1 MLDEAAA
8 HEKHAAKKEQ
18 TPPQSTETRITDPD
32 RRESGEPN
40 ESIDPHPITEN
51 TFIYYVC
58 ECVSVLYI
66 NVIISFFSEPI
77 EFINLV

>member
-18 TPPQSTETRITDPD
+18 TPLQSTETRITDPD
-32 RRESGEPN
+32 RRESGATI

-66 NVIISFFSEPI
+66 NVIISFFLSQLNWLI
-77 EFINLV
+77 

>member
-18 TPPQSTETRITDPD
+18 TPPQSAETRITDPD
-32 RRESGEPN
+32 RRESGAPI

-51 TFIYYVC
+51 TRCFY
-58 ECVSVLYI
+58 SSHTQLYRI
-66 NVIISFFSEPI
+66 
-77 EFINLV
+77 

>member
-18 TPPQSTETRITDPD
+18 APLQSAETRITDPD
-32 RRESGEPN
+32 RRESGAPI

-51 TFIYYVC
+51 VFIY
-58 ECVSVLYI
+58 L
-66 NVIISFFSEPI
+66 
-77 EFINLV
+77 